1 MKVIN
6 TSGSLRL
13 VLVAALVSAGGPA
26 VASVP
31 GPAAS
36 LDDSRRMEQL
46 AAIAVM
52 KNEYLEKELA
62 YSPTTRR
69 LAEMALSRLEE
80 RAGNL
85 SAPEF
90 QVELAI
96 VGALT
101 DNAHSGL
108 RFRSDQARTDAR
120 LPLRL
125 LWLRDGLVVARAIGD
140 ASDLAGARVLKLEG
154 RSPEAIYADAKVL
167 LGGNDAMRRT
177 QLPRLIE
184 SKGILHA
191 LGLADSDDRISFT
204 VRKRDGGVETRVLE
218 MLPVNETP
226 PTAELER
233 LWSPQPIDSE
243 AQWKAALAG
252 MELPLYLRE
261 ADKPFRMVSMGDPEA
276 LYLQFRS
283 NEDEG
288 GISIA
293 RFLQT
298 VDAAL
303 ENHRPQHLIVD
314 MRFNVGGNILLTMD
328 FMRELPARADH
339 VWLLVGPYTFSAGI
353 VSAAAIVKHGENVTI
368 VGDDVGDRMRFWSEG
383 AFIDLPTQGYVL
395 RYTDGQ
401 FNLRHGCTGEPAC
414 IDDMYPI
421 NVNGISLTPEVN
433 APLTVDDYLTARDPA
448 MIAIIERIRKSSGK

>member
-6 TSGSLRL
+6 TFGSLRFAFFATL
-13 VLVAALVSAGGPA
+13 MIAGGPA
-26 VASVP
+26 TSSA
-31 GPAAS
+31 PATS
-36 LDDSRRMEQL
+36 LEDSRRIEQL

-62 YSPTTRR
+62 FSPATRR
-69 LAEMALSRLEE
+69 FAEMALSRLEE
-80 RAGNL
+80 RAGNM
-85 SAPEF
+85 SVPEF

-96 VGALT
+96 IGALT

-108 RFRSDQARTDAR
+108 RFRTAHARTDAR
-120 LPLRL
+120 LPVRL
-125 LWLRDGLVVARAIGD
+125 IWLHDGPVIARAIGD
-140 ASDLAGARVLKLEG
+140 ASDLAGARILQLDG
-154 RSPEAIYADAKVL
+154 RSPETIYADAKVL

-191 LGLADSDDRISFT
+191 LGLADADDRITFT
-204 VRKRDGGVETRVLE
+204 VRKRDGGVVTRVLE
-218 MLPVNETP
+218 MLPVNATP

-233 LWSPQPIDSE
+233 LWSPQAIDGE
-243 AQWKAALAG
+243 KNWKAALAN
-252 MELPLYLRE
+252 MELPLYLQD
-261 ADKPFRMVSMGDPEA
+261 ANAPFRMVSMDDPEV

-288 GISIA
+288 DTSIA
-293 RFLQT
+293 RFLEN

-303 ENHRPQHLIVD
+303 ENDRPQDLIVD
-314 MRFNVGGNILLTMD
+314 MRFNVGGNILLTLD

-368 VGDDVGDRMRFWSEG
+368 VGDEIGDRMRFWSEG
-383 AFIDLPTQGYVL
+383 AFIDLPIPGYVV

-401 FNLRHGCTGEPAC
+401 FNLRHGCAGEPAC

-421 NVNGISLTPEVN
+421 NVNGISLVPGVH
-433 APLTVDDYLTARDPA
+433 APFTVDDYLMARDPA
-448 MIAIIERIRKSSGK
+448 MDAVIKHIRKSSGK